1 MAKAMLVPD
10 FTNQFRKDIER
21 MKRRGKDME
30 KLKATIDKLLAQEPL
45 PAKNKD
51 HKLQGDFAEQRECHI
66 EPDWLLIYTRTVPTL
81 RLDRI
86 GSHADL
92 FG

>member
-1 MAKAMLVPD
+1 MNKAMLIPD

-21 MKRRGKDME
+21 MKRRGKNIG
-30 KLKATIDKLLAQEPL
+30 KLKAIIDTLLAQEPL

-51 HKLQGDFAEQRECHI
+51 HKLQGDFADQRECHV
-66 EPDWLLIYTRTVPTL
+66 EPDWLLIYTRETLTL
-81 RLDRI
+81 RLDRT
-86 GSHADL
+86 GSHEDL